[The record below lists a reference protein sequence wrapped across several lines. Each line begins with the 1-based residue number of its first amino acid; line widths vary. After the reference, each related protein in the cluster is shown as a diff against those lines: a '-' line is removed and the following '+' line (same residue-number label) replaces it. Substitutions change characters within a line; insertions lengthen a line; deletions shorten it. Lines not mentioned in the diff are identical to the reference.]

1 MKRLSIVLLLV
12 TLLLDAAWAQRLVQ
26 PNKLNN
32 AKIYPISNARGFNS
46 NLMQSSGSRATQP
59 ILLDYSEADAAYA
72 QDNGF
77 DFYFLFWEINNRQN
91 SAPPQDTSGNFT
103 CDWASVRFD
112 SLYDVIE
119 QVGYPYAGA
128 DLTVDTI
135 GMYINHQNTTGNP
148 DTLTIS
154 ILERAA
160 NAIGITSGNNG
171 LTLTNTVL
179 WDTMIITTT
188 ALTPGV
194 PVDQADFVSIPCG
207 YTLPTGTKFL
217 IKVDFAGDTA
227 NKFQLADF
235 CRSDC
240 GPPDGQ
246 TIFASTSIFPENS
259 WRWLNLFFPASG
271 GNPANDLSGVGG
283 LIIPSGDSLCY
294 QYFFQN
300 WGVSALLT
308 ANIPLNLN
316 APTTSLSGCPGAQ
329 VALEAQ
335 AVGGTAPYNYNW
347 SNGSQG
353 VDLTSVQVLVGSST
367 QTYSVTVTDGDNNT
381 VTATF
386 TVTPQGVT
394 VALGNDTLVG
404 CGQTISILPNVG
416 GNLSGATYTWNNG
429 ATTLS
434 LTNVG
439 AGTYSVTVANS
450 SGCSATDNINVGIGS
465 TDQTLNF
472 NLPSTLIRNC
482 PFYIQNQSTRTTGWN
497 FEWGFGD
504 SGLSFDVSPCHEWTA
519 LGSFTVT
526 MTADSAGCQLVKTD
540 VVQIIQG
547 TCVPSD
553 SCVSGIAEDLLNSL
567 ISIYP
572 NPNSGVFTVDMT
584 DVKAENAVINV
595 VNMQG
600 QTVFAHTFSKLNA
613 DVKKNIDLSDAATG
627 IYLVNIQ
634 VDGTKVSR
642 QIHISRQ

>member
-1 MKRLSIVLLLV
+1 MKRLSIVLLLA
-12 TLLLDAAWAQRLVQ
+12 TLLLDAAWAQRIVQ
-26 PNKLNN
+26 PNMLKNTRT
-32 AKIYPISNARGFNS
+32 YPISNARGFNS
-46 NLMQSSGSRATQP
+46 NHMQSLGSRAAQP

-77 DFYFLFWEINNRQN
+77 DFYFLFWEINNRR
-91 SAPPQDTSGNFT
+91 SAGPPQDTLGNFT
-103 CDWASVRFD
+103 CEWAAVRFD

-119 QVGYPYAGA
+119 QVGYPYTGA
-128 DLTVDTI
+128 DLTIDTI
-135 GMYINHQNTTGNP
+135 GMYINHQNTSGNP
-148 DTLTIS
+148 DTVTIS
-154 ILERAA
+154 VLQRAT
-160 NAIGITSGNNG
+160 NVSGITSADQG
-171 LTLTNTVL
+171 LTLSNTVL

-194 PVDQADFVSIPCG
+194 PVDQADFISIPCG

-217 IKVDFAGDTA
+217 IKVDFAGDTI

-235 CRSDC
+235 NRSDC
-240 GPPDGQ
+240 GPPDGN
-246 TIFASTSIFPENS
+246 TIFASESIFPDNS
-259 WRWLNLFFPASG
+259 WRYFHLFFPPS
-271 GNPANDLSGVGG
+271 NNLSGVGG
-283 LIIPSGDSLCY
+283 LFINTADTLCDL
-294 QYFFQN
+294 YFFQN

-308 ANIPLNLN
+308 ANIPLSLN
-316 APTTSLSGCPGAQ
+316 APTTNLTGCPGAQ
-329 VALEAQ
+329 VALEAE
-335 AVGGTAPYNYNW
+335 AVGGAAPYNYNW

-353 VDLTSVQVLVGSST
+353 VDLTSVQVLVGNTT

-381 VTATF
+381 VTTTF

-416 GNLSGATYTWNNG
+416 GNLSGATYTWNTG

-482 PFYIQNQSTRTTGWN
+482 PFYIENQSTRTTGWN

-526 MTADSAGCQLVKTD
+526 LTADSGGCQLVKTD

-547 TCVPSD
+547 NCVPS
-553 SCVSGIAEDLLNSL
+553 SQCPTGIAESLLNSL
-567 ISIYP
+567 ISVYP
-572 NPNSGVFTVDMT
+572 NPNNGVFTIDMT

-595 VNMQG
+595 VNMTG
-600 QTVFAHTFSKLNA
+600 QTVFTHTFSNLNA
-613 DVKKNIDLSDAATG
+613 DVKKNIDLSGAATG